1 MTRTAVITGASR
13 GIGRASA
20 IALSKQ
26 NDVSNI
32 ILIARDVAALN
43 VTASLLD
50 KSVSIMTMAIDLESQ
65 SEIEHAMAAVNDVYD
80 GIDILLNIAG
90 YTDPKFVEET
100 SLESFIKTYNINV
113 FSVFALTK
121 ACIPYMK
128 HRQHSKAKILNVAST
143 AGITP
148 RPGWI
153 SYASSKAAI
162 IAMSQTLSAELEKD
176 NILVYCISPGRTAT
190 DLRKTLAPEEDP
202 TTIMQAEEVGD
213 IISNLMA
220 TNELCLDG
228 QNIIV
233 RKQLSVIPTIN

>member
-26 NDVSNI
+26 EDVSNI
-32 ILIARDVAALN
+32 VLIARDIEALKE
-43 VTASLLD
+43 TSSQLHE
-50 KSVSIMTMAIDLESQ
+50 SVSVTTMAIDLESQ
-65 SEIEHAMAAVNDVYD
+65 SEIERAMAAVNEEYG

-90 YTDPKFVEET
+90 YTDPQSVEDT
-100 SLESFIKTYNINV
+100 TLESLVKTYNINV

-121 ACIPYMK
+121 ACIPYMR
-128 HRQHSKAKILNVAST
+128 HRQLGKAKILNVAST

-162 IAMSQTLSAELEKD
+162 IAMSQTLSAELESD

-190 DLRKTLAPEEDP
+190 DLRKTLAPNEDP
-202 TTIMQAEEVGD
+202 ETIMQAEEVGE

-220 TNELCLDG
+220 KNELCLDG

-233 RKQLSVIPTIN
+233 RKQLTAVPAKV